1 MKINVASDISF
12 SSNVSYAAG
21 VQRVMVETHKYL
33 YELLNETKFN
43 FRGLNLNTGNKFR
56 SNEYL
61 SSDPTLSPPYLE
73 IEDSHIVMC
82 FDGNNG
88 FVCDELSKK
97 EKRPIL
103 ISLAH
108 DVLPMLHPQF
118 FEGTGDYFIK
128 FKIYILRMLKF
139 SDYIICNSEETKK
152 SLLELN
158 WDTNAEI
165 IVFQLGAFDSSIQ
178 RPRADR
184 NPFSLISINTI
195 EPRKGHDDLLDAFD
209 YLISQGLRVE
219 LNIVGKYG
227 WSSEEIRNRIE
238 SHPLLNSK
246 LFWHQGIPD
255 KLVLELYN
263 KSDLA
268 IVAAKAEG
276 FGLTLE
282 EGLLNGCK
290 VIARNIPPFKERSNP
305 NLYFFEGAGR
315 ELATRII
322 EVSKIQWDPDGILQ
336 TRTMRNFADDVAQLI
351 NKIADGLTQPT

>member
-12 SSNVSYAAG
+12 TSNVSYAAG

-33 YELLNETKFN
+33 YESLNETKFN
-43 FRGLNLNTGNKFR
+43 FRGLNLNIGNKFR

-61 SSDPTLSPPYLE
+61 SSDRTLSPPFLE
-73 IEDSHIVMC
+73 IKDSDIVLC

-88 FVCDELSKK
+88 FVCDEMSKK
-97 EKRPIL
+97 EKRPVL
-103 ISLAH
+103 ISLAY
-108 DVLPMLHPQF
+108 DILPMLHPEF
-118 FEGTGDYFIK
+118 FDGTEDYIIK

-158 WDTNAEI
+158 WQTNAKI
-165 IVFQLGAFDSSIQ
+165 IVFQLGAFDSSGQ
-178 RPRADR
+178 GLQADK
-184 NPFSLISINTI
+184 NPFSLISINTV

-209 YLISQGLRVE
+209 YLISEGLHVE

-227 WSSEEIRNRIE
+227 WSSEKIRSRIE
-238 SHPLLNSK
+238 SHPLLNKK

-255 KLVLELYN
+255 KLVLQLYE

-268 IVAAKAEG
+268 IVASRAEG

-290 VIARNIPPFKERSNP
+290 VIARNIPTFKERSNP

-315 ELATRII
+315 ELATKIT
-322 EVSKIQWDPDGILQ
+322 EVSRIQWDPDGILQ
-336 TRTMRNFADDVAQLI
+336 IRTMRNFADDVVQLI
-351 NKIADGLTQPT
+351 DKIADGLLTPT

>member
-12 SSNVSYAAG
+12 SSNASYAAG

-33 YELLNETKFN
+33 SESLDESRFL
-43 FRGLNLNTGNKFR
+43 FRGLNLNNGTKFR
-56 SNEYL
+56 NNEYL
-61 SSDPTLSPPYLE
+61 SSDRTLSPPFLD
-73 IEDSHIVMC
+73 IKDSDIVLC

-88 FVCDELSKK
+88 FVCDEISKT
-97 EKRPIL
+97 EKRPVL

-108 DVLPMLHPQF
+108 DILPMLHPHF
-118 FEGTGDYFIK
+118 FESTGDYFIK
-128 FKIYILRMLKF
+128 FKFYILRMLKF
-139 SDYIICNSEETKK
+139 SDYIICNSEETRK

-158 WDTNAEI
+158 WQTKAK
-165 IVFQLGAFDSSIQ
+165 IVVSHLGAYNSSI
-178 RPRADR
+178 RLSSVKK

-209 YLISQGLRVE
+209 FLIREGLEVE

-227 WSSEEIRNRIE
+227 WSSERIRSRIE

-246 LFWHQGIPD
+246 LFWHQGISD
-255 KLVLELYN
+255 DMVSKLYQ

-268 IVAAKAEG
+268 IVASKAEG

-290 VIARNIPPFKERSNP
+290 VIARDIPTFKERSNP
-305 NLYFFEGAGR
+305 NLYFFEGTGND
-315 ELATRII
+315 LARKIL
-322 EVSKIQWDPDGILQ
+322 EVSKIQWNPRGLLEI
-336 TRTMRNFADDVAQLI
+336 RTMRDFADDVAELI
-351 NKIADGLTQPT
+351 YEIADGIVKPT